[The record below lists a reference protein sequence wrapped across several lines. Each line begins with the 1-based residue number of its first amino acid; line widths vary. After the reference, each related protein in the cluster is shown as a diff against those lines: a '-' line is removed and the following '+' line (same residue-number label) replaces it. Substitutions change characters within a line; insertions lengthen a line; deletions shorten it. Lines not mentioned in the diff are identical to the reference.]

1 MKQSVLI
8 EQILLGKPLVL
19 VEYRS
24 HKEEEIRYRDKKTQA
39 TVQRLILKHAVEMG
53 GAQVQISEWLPDDAK
68 PGQSV
73 PPFAKGSF
81 AVLEIR
87 GMKQEQGFFKAEG
100 ALYPYEPEPVKA
112 KA

>member
-1 MKQSVLI
+1 MIQSAFI
-8 EQILLGKPLVL
+8 EQALAGKPLVL

-24 HKEEEIRYRDKKTQA
+24 FKEEQIRYRDKKTGA
-39 TVQRLILKHAVEMG
+39 TVERLIMKHAVEMG

-68 PGQSV
+68 VGQSI
-73 PPFAKGSF
+73 PPFKKGAP

-100 ALYPYEPEPVKA
+100 ALYPFEPETVKQ
-112 KA
+112 K

>member
-1 MKQSVLI
+1 MKQSQFI
-8 EQILLGKPLVL
+8 EAALMGKPLVL

-24 HKEEEIRYRDKKTQA
+24 FKEEQIRYRDKKTNA
-39 TVQRLILKHAVEMG
+39 TVERLIMKHAVEMA

-73 PPFAKGSF
+73 PPFAKGSM

-100 ALYPYEPEPVKA
+100 ALYPFEADKVK
-112 KA
+112 

>member
-1 MKQSVLI
+1 MLKSVFI
-8 EQILLGKPLVL
+8 EQALAGKPLVL

-24 HKEEEIRYRDKKTQA
+24 FKEEQIRYRDKKTQA
-39 TVQRLILKHAVEMG
+39 TVERLIMKHAVEMG

-68 PGQSV
+68 PGESK
-73 PPFAKGSF
+73 PPFTKGAM

-100 ALYPYEPEPVKA
+100 ALYPFDPETPKKA
-112 KA
+112 